1 MTYTNF
7 QVGEKFPLPIQTPG
21 DGGLF
26 QYDIN
31 GAMFILKLSKTD
43 VIAVEAFRTGK
54 MELALF
60 EENGLAFFLY
70 QIDGIFKQGWG
81 DCPYSV
87 EFINESQRPDLSK
100 TADPAI
106 HLYLVDSQLDVLLAM
121 RRVDLNEDFAAKL
134 QSIAQTQ
141 LAAPQEKS
149 AYAAAVQKIWQTY
162 SSAQMREKA
171 IAVQSVPLAIPV
183 KPPITS
189 PEIKH

>member
-7 QVGEKFPLPIQTPG
+7 QVGEKFPLPIETPG

-87 EFINESQRPDLSK
+87 EFISESQRPDLSK
-100 TADPAI
+100 AADPAI

-121 RRVDLNEDFAAKL
+121 RRVDLNEDFAQKL
-134 QSIAQTQ
+134 QSIAKAQ
-141 LAAPQEKS
+141 LAAPQEKA
-149 AYAAAVQKIWQTY
+149 AYAAAVQKVWQTY

-171 IAVQSVPLAIPV
+171 ITIQSVPLAIPV
-183 KPPITS
+183 KPPINS